1 MKPSAAMDGL
11 MSHCDDMRDVRMSD
25 RVRLLLDSR
34 DRSDSSP
41 LPLVE
46 GGVPTTTGADVV
58 MHRVKFFVRARRG
71 IDAVCRVGTET
82 KAVAMNKDNPS
93 LFLL

>member
-1 MKPSAAMDGL
+1 
-11 MSHCDDMRDVRMSD
+11 MRDVRMRD
-25 RVRLLLDSR
+25 RVRFLLDSR
-34 DRSDSSP
+34 ARSDSSP

-58 MHRVKFFVRARRG
+58 MHRVKFFVRAKRG

-82 KAVAMNKDNPS
+82 KAVAMNKDNS
-93 LFLL
+93 IAFV